1 MVLRLNRR
9 SVCLIIAAGLAA
21 LFCLPYFCSD
31 VLALEHD
38 TLFHLS
44 RIEGLSEAIRRGDFL
59 PALYPY
65 KNNGFGY
72 ASPLFYCDILLIPFS
87 LLYLAGLPLSWC
99 YKLLIFSTTMFSTYA
114 VLRLLVRIVRNS
126 FSAVALTTAFCFSS
140 YRITDVYVRG
150 AVGEMMAI
158 GFLAVIVTGLRDLL
172 ESRDTH
178 GGWLLYAGLCGL
190 IFSHN
195 LTFLFGAVSVVL
207 ITAAYMDRISTD
219 VLRAGVS
226 AVLGAF
232 LTTAWFTLPM
242 MEQLHSQ
249 EFILHY
255 YAGSSQLERYA
266 MPLWKYF
273 AEQTVFGY
281 GENDIPRDM
290 QMIVNIGL
298 GITVLSLLYPFTVIR
313 KRKPKPARFE
323 TAAWVFGMVCLILPW
338 NVFPWASFS
347 ALRVLQFPWR
357 LMTPAL
363 ILLLPAAAVTADRLF
378 HRKAVPALVF
388 TALLL
393 CEGIWHL
400 IPAFDRPFGIT
411 SKTTWQNIT
420 SGELIDPYYSAT
432 YMRVELA
439 GGDYLPI
446 GSPDFRTELPA
457 VRDRYGNPLDAAIYR
472 NGAVLIVSM
481 NDLPEDGILELPLTY
496 YKGYACTVNGTE
508 IPVQASDRS
517 LVLIQ
522 PETDGTIRVWYRGT
536 ALRRICIP
544 LSLLTAAG
552 ILFLYIKNGLQRD
565 RSSH

>member
-9 SVCLIIAAGLAA
+9 SVCLIIAAGLAV

-99 YKLLIFSTTMFSTYA
+99 YKLLIFAATLFSTYA
-114 VLRLLVRIVRNS
+114 VLRLLVRVVRNS
-126 FSAVALTTAFCFSS
+126 YSAVALSTAFCFSS

-158 GFLAVIVTGLRDLL
+158 GFLAVVAAGLRDLL

-178 GGWLLYAGLCGL
+178 GGWLLYTGLCGL

-195 LTFLFGAVSVVL
+195 LTFLFGALSVVL

-242 MEQLHSQ
+242 IEQLHSQ

-298 GITVLSLLYPFTVIR
+298 AVTVLSLLYPFTVIR
-313 KRKPKPARFE
+313 TRRPKPARFE
-323 TAAWVFGMVCLILPW
+323 TVAWVFGMVCLILPW

-363 ILLLPAAAVTADRLF
+363 ILLLPAAAVTTDRLF
-378 HRKAVPALVF
+378 RRKAVPVLVF

-411 SKTTWQNIT
+411 SKTTWQDIT

-446 GSPDFRTELPA
+446 GSPDFRTEVPA
-457 VRDRYGNPLDAAIYR
+457 VRGRYGNPLDAAVFR
-472 NGAVLIVSM
+472 NGAELIIAM
-481 NDLPEDGILELPLTY
+481 NDLPEDGILELPLTF

-508 IPVQASDRS
+508 VPVHTSDRS

-522 PETDGTIRVWYRGT
+522 PEKNGTIRVWYRGT

-565 RSSH
+565 RSTH

>member
-31 VLALEHD
+31 LLALEHD

-87 LLYLAGLPLSWC
+87 LLLLAGLPLSWC
-99 YKLLIFSTTMFSTYA
+99 YKLLIFCATMFSTYA
-114 VLRLLVRIVRNS
+114 VLRLLARIVRNP
-126 FSAVALTTAFCFSS
+126 FCAVALSTAFCFSS

-158 GFLAVIVTGLRDLL
+158 GFLAVVITGLRDLL
-172 ESRDTH
+172 ESDDAH
-178 GGWLLYAGLCGL
+178 GGWLLYTGLCGL

-207 ITAAYMDRISTD
+207 ITAAYIDRISAK
-219 VLRAGVS
+219 VFRAGVS

-281 GENDIPRDM
+281 GENDIARDR

-298 GITVLSLLYPFTVIR
+298 AVTALSLLYPFTVLKTR
-313 KRKPKPARFE
+313 KSKPARFE
-323 TAAWVFGMVCLILPW
+323 TVAWVLGMVCLILPW
-338 NVFPWASFS
+338 DRFPWASFS

-378 HRKAVPALVF
+378 HHKQIPAIIF
-388 TALLL
+388 TTLLL

-400 IPAFDRPFGIT
+400 IPAFNRPFGIT
-411 SKTTWQNIT
+411 SDTTWQMIT

-446 GSPDFRTELPA
+446 DSPDFRTEVPA
-457 VRDRYGNPLDAAIYR
+457 VRDQYGSPLDTSMVR
-472 NGAVLIVSM
+472 NGAVLTISLNEV
-481 NDLPEDGILELPLTY
+481 PEGGILELPLTF
-496 YKGYACTVNGTE
+496 YKGYACTVNGIE
-508 IPVQASDRS
+508 VPVQASDRA
-517 LVLIQ
+517 LVRIQ
-522 PETDGTIRVWYRGT
+522 SQEPGTIRVWYRGT
-536 ALRRICIP
+536 VLRRICIP
-544 LSLLTAAG
+544 LSLLAAAG
-552 ILFLYIKNGLQRD
+552 ILFLYIKKTAFR
-565 RSSH
+565 